1 MLGGSI
7 ELTRGAGEI
16 AGLPLSGDVRYSTE
30 GRRRLSVVLQG
41 QRIDAAQLWPGG
53 FDAARLR
60 SFLAGAEGAASA
72 PGEGSGLYGFS
83 PETADLKVEV
93 RAGELQITGQTNL
106 RDVDTTFS
114 VERGTLTI
122 PRMRFT
128 TAAGLGVD
136 LDGQVTGLAAPH
148 SANAGVAGTASPPA
162 ARRGNL
168 RWVVNAANA
177 QAVPELVNAID
188 WPSTTPRRRLTA

>member
-53 FDAARLR
+53 FDTARLK

-72 PGEGSGLYGFS
+72 QIG
-83 PETADLKVEV
+83 
-93 RAGELQITGQTNL
+93 RAH
-106 RDVDTTFS
+106 V
-114 VERGTLTI
+114 
-122 PRMRFT
+122 
-128 TAAGLGVD
+128 
-136 LDGQVTGLAAPH
+136 
-148 SANAGVAGTASPPA
+148 
-162 ARRGNL
+162 
-168 RWVVNAANA
+168 
-177 QAVPELVNAID
+177 
-188 WPSTTPRRRLTA
+188 